1 MVLGIDLSRRTATT
15 GRGPVAAGRG
25 TAFAA
30 ALVLILAPALAS
42 CSDGGGGGSSSS
54 SPEQTASASPSLP
67 ADVAAAEQQIKENWQ
82 KFFDPNTSLTDKQ
95 AVLENGDRMAPV
107 LQAFSGDQRGG
118 QVQATVEKVEFTSA
132 GQATVTYDL
141 TLNGATVLPG
151 ASGTAVEQDGTW
163 KVSVSTLCAL
173 VQLSG
178 NESASQSPLPGC

>member
-1 MVLGIDLSRRTATT
+1 MVLGIDLRRWKATT
-15 GRGPVAAGRG
+15 SRGPGAAGRG

-30 ALVLILAPALAS
+30 ALLLILAPALAS
-42 CSDGGGGGSSSS
+42 CSDGGDGGSPSSS
-54 SPEQTASASPSLP
+54 QTASASPSLP
-67 ADVAAAEQQIKENWQ
+67 ADVAAAEQQIKENWRT
-82 KFFDPNTSLTDKQ
+82 FFDPNTSLTDKQ
-95 AVLENGDRMAPV
+95 AVLENGERMAPV

-173 VQLSG
+173 VQMSG
-178 NESASQSPLPGC
+178 NESASQSPIPGC